1 MQKSNFNNSLSNHH
15 GKLKWSVVIAFVV
28 NVVVVNVI
36 FIIIIEHVFLASL
49 FSFSLLFMIATTSS
63 IAMRHPGCVVI
74 KNTCFEANKCWT
86 FSREWLFLGQYKGKH
101 YFLVACYATLHPA
114 LSVCLLSIHPS
125 VRPSVY
131 PSYYFFKFLRSLAS
145 LLLPKWSSDLKYCPC
160 PPARDWGSR
169 VSGLVDIRC
178 SSHKF
183 GELE

>member
-125 VRPSVY
+125 VRQSIRHTTFSSFAV
-131 PSYYFFKFLRSLAS
+131 FGLAAPAQMIKWPKI
-145 LLLPKWSSDLKYCPC
+145 LPLPTRTR
-160 PPARDWGSR
+160 PG
-169 VSGLVDIRC
+169 
-178 SSHKF
+178 
-183 GELE
+183 